1 MKIAIVTDDG
11 RAVSAH
17 FGRARSYA
25 VLTVEDGVIVGR
37 ELRPKFAPH
46 LLGEPEPE
54 HLAGVPHGTDP
65 ASQMRHDQ
73 MAAAIA
79 DCQVLIAGGMG
90 QGAYERFRS
99 LGIRPIVTALPDVD
113 AAALACAAG
122 TLVDHTERLH

>member
-90 QGAYERFRS
+90 QGAYERFVRS
-99 LGIRPIVTALPDVD
+99 ESGRS
-113 AAALACAAG
+113 
-122 TLVDHTERLH
+122 

>member
-11 RAVSAH
+11 RSVSGH

-25 VLTVEDGVIVGR
+25 VLTVEDGAIVAR

-46 LLGEPEPE
+46 LLGDPEPE
-54 HLAGVPHGTDP
+54 HPAGVPHGVDP
-65 ASQMRHDQ
+65 ASQLRHDQ
-73 MAAAIA
+73 MADTIA
-79 DCQVLIAGGMG
+79 DCQALIAGGMG
-90 QGAYERFRS
+90 QGAYERFRA